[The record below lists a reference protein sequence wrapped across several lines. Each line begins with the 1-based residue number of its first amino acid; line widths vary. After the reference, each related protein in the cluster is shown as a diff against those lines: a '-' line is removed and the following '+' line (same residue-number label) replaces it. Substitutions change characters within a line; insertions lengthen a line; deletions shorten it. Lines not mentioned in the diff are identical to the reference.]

1 VLSNRNIS
9 DGVQPGTMNGVFL
22 DEGSLNIGDID
33 LSPILDTR
41 LNWQIFSATCPDEV
55 EGRLQNVQVVIT
67 NKVVLDKHILARTP
81 DLRLICVAA
90 TGTNNV
96 DLEAATGRGIG
107 VCNVRDYASAT
118 VAEHVFALILM
129 LAKNL
134 RAYQQ
139 AVHSGA
145 WQRSRHFCVLGEPIT
160 ELRGKTLGIVGYG
173 SIGRSV
179 AAIAKAFGMNVLVAA
194 RPGGGTT
201 PGRIALSDLLARV
214 DILTLHC
221 PLTENT
227 RGLIGKGELNRMRK
241 DAVLINTARGGIV
254 DEAALVECLR
264 EGRLG
269 GAGVDVVAVEPPP
282 DDNPLVTFDS
292 PRLIVTP
299 HIAWASLEAR
309 QRLVNE
315 LALNVVSFLQ
325 GEARNRIV

>member
-1 VLSNRNIS
+1 
-9 DGVQPGTMNGVFL
+9 MNGVFL
-22 DEGSLNIGDID
+22 DEGSLNVGDID
-33 LSPILDTR
+33 LSPILDTP
-41 LNWQIFSATCPDEV
+41 LSWQIFSSTRPDET

-67 NKVVLDKHILARTP
+67 NKVVLDQHILTRLP

-96 DLEAATGRGIG
+96 DLEAAAGRGIG

-139 AVHSGA
+139 VVHSGA

-179 AAIAKAFGMNVLVAA
+179 AAIAKAFAMNVLIAA
-194 RPGGGTT
+194 RPGAGKCDG
-201 PGRIALSDLLARV
+201 GRIALSDLLARV

-221 PLTENT
+221 PLAENT
-227 RGLIGKGELNRMRK
+227 RGLIGKEELNRMRTG
-241 DAVLINTARGGIV
+241 ALLINTARGGIV

-269 GAGVDVVAVEPPP
+269 GAGFDVVAVEPPP
-282 DDNPLVTFDS
+282 GDNPLVAFDS

-325 GEARNRIV
+325 GEARNRVV

>member
-1 VLSNRNIS
+1 
-9 DGVQPGTMNGVFL
+9 MNGVFL

-33 LSPILDTR
+33 LAPILNTP
-41 LNWQIFSATCPDEV
+41 LNWQIFPATLPAEV
-55 EGRLQNVQVVIT
+55 EGRLQNVQVAIT
-67 NKVVLDKHILARTP
+67 NKVILNESVLARTP

-96 DLEAATGRGIG
+96 DLDAAAQRGIS

-129 LAKNL
+129 LARNL

-139 AVHSGA
+139 AVHAGA
-145 WQRSRHFCVLGEPIT
+145 WQRSPHFCVLGEPIT

-173 SIGRSV
+173 SIGHNV
-179 AAIAKAFGMNVLVAA
+179 AAIAKAFGMNVLVAT
-194 RPGGGTT
+194 RPGGETAA
-201 PGRIALSDLLARV
+201 GRIVLNDLLPRV
-214 DILTLHC
+214 DVLTLHC
-221 PLTENT
+221 PLADNT
-227 RGLIGKGELNRMRK
+227 RGMIGEKELSRMQK
-241 DAVLINTARGGIV
+241 HAILINTARGGIV
-254 DEAALVECLR
+254 DEAALVRCVR

-269 GAGVDVVAVEPPP
+269 GAGIDVVATEPPP
-282 DDNPLVTFDS
+282 GDNPLLMFDS

-309 QRLVNE
+309 QRLIDE